1 MNKVILGILA
11 VISIQFTQ
19 AQNQLFIPDT
29 LVGPTFDLN
38 VVYDSIEFIS
48 GSMTQTAGVNGPILG
63 PTLIINKGEEVFVN
77 VTNNLID
84 TTTMHWHGVH
94 LPSEMDG
101 GPHSKIAPN
110 STWNASWTGMDRA
123 STMWYHPHLHHTT
136 YKHVMMGVA
145 GMIINRDSEESALN
159 LPRSYG
165 LDDIPLIIQTKVLD
179 AEHQIDASLAGNAMD
194 TMLLVNGT
202 LDAYHNAPAQLIR
215 FRILN
220 GSAMR
225 AYNIGLSNNAN
236 FWVIGSDGGLLE
248 APVENNRLLM
258 APAER
263 YEILVDLEDLEG
275 ETIQIINYGE
285 ETPTSIYGSGT
296 MMGGGTIPNY
306 NNNPLNGSNFPILTL
321 NVQGPSSNP
330 VYNVP
335 SSLVQTSF
343 LDVTN
348 VDEVRDFTFTSTGG
362 STGPFLIN
370 GNTFDMSQVNHIIP
384 INNTEIWSF
393 TNQTPIAHPFHIHDV
408 QFNIIEINGNPPAEH
423 MRGWKDVMLIP
434 GHQGTA
440 KFITKFEDFTDPEI
454 PFMYHCHM
462 LVHEDEGM
470 MGQFIVVEEDFD
482 VPLIENSIFS
492 FYPNPVSDFLTI
504 DLVHNTAE
512 TLTIYDISGSVVY
525 VQEINNKST
534 EIDLTT
540 ISPGI
545 YILELRSKI
554 EKFIKY

>member
-1 MNKVILGILA
+1 MNKVILGILT

-29 LVGPTFDLN
+29 LAGPTFDLN
-38 VVYDSIEFIS
+38 VGYDSIEFVS

-136 YKHVMMGVA
+136 YKHVMLGVA
-145 GMIINRDSEESALN
+145 GMIINRDTEESELD

-165 LDDIPLIIQTKVLD
+165 VDDIPLIIQTKVLD
-179 AEHQIDASLAGNAMD
+179 AEHQIDASLACNAMD

-248 APVENNRLLM
+248 VPVENNRLLM

-263 YEILVDLEDLEG
+263 YEILVDLEGLEG
-275 ETIQIINYGE
+275 ETIQIINYGA

-321 NVQGPSSNP
+321 NVQDPSSNP
-330 VYNVP
+330 VYNMP
-335 SSLVQTSF
+335 SSLVQTSY

-370 GNTFDMSQVNHIIP
+370 GNTFDMSQINHIIP

-408 QFNIIEINGNPPAEH
+408 QFNIIEINGNAPAEH

-470 MGQFIVVEEDFD
+470 MGQFIVVEKDFD
-482 VPLIENSIFS
+482 IPLIENSIFS
-492 FYPNPVSDFLTI
+492 FYPNPVSDIITI
-504 DLVHNTAE
+504 DLVHNTADI
-512 TLTIYDISGSVVY
+512 LTIYDISGSVVY
-525 VQEINNKST
+525 VQEISNRST
-534 EIDLTT
+534 EIGLSTL
-540 ISPGI
+540 SQGI
-545 YILELRSKI
+545 YFLVVGNKV
-554 EKFIKY
+554 EKFIKF

>member
-1 MNKVILGILA
+1 MKKVILGILTLFS
-11 VISIQFTQ
+11 VQFTE

-29 LVGPTFDLN
+29 LVGPIFDLN
-38 VVYDSIEFIS
+38 VGYDSIEFVS
-48 GSMTQTAGVNGPILG
+48 GSMTQTAGVNGTILG
-63 PTLIINKGEEVFVN
+63 PTLIINKGEEVFMN

-136 YKHVMMGVA
+136 YKHVMLGVA
-145 GMIINRDSEESALN
+145 GMIINRDAEESDLD

-165 LDDIPLIIQTKVLD
+165 VDDIPLIIQTKVLD
-179 AEHQIDASLAGNAMD
+179 AEHQIDAGLESNAMD
-194 TMLLVNGT
+194 TLLLVNGT

-248 APVENNRLLM
+248 APVEKNRLLM

-263 YEILVDLEDLEG
+263 YEILVDLQGLEG
-275 ETIQIINYGE
+275 ESIQIVNYGE

-306 NNNPLNGSNFPILTL
+306 NNNPLNGSNFPIVIL
-321 NVQGPSSNP
+321 NVQEPTSNP
-330 VYNVP
+330 VNNIL
-335 SSLVQTSF
+335 SSLVETSP
-343 LDVTN
+343 LDVIN
-348 VDEVRDFTFTSTGG
+348 VDETREFVFTSTGG

-370 GNTFDMSQVNHIIP
+370 GNTFDMSQVNQIIP

-470 MGQFIVVEEDFD
+470 MGQFIVVDEDFD

-492 FYPNPVSDFLTI
+492 FYPNPVSDLLNI
-504 DLVHNTAE
+504 ELVQNTAE
-512 TLTIYDISGSVVY
+512 ILTIYDISGSVVY
-525 VQEINNKST
+525 EQVI
-534 EIDLTT
+534 
-540 ISPGI
+540 
-545 YILELRSKI
+545 SKI
-554 EKFIKY
+554 STGINLSKLSQGVYFLKVGGKVEEFVKF

>member
-1 MNKVILGILA
+1 MNKVILGILV
-11 VISIQFTQ
+11 VISLQFTQ

-29 LVGPTFDLN
+29 LAGPTFDLT
-38 VVYDSIEFIS
+38 VAYDSVELIP
-48 GSMTQTAGVNGPILG
+48 GYLTQTAGVNGPILG
-63 PTLIINKGEEVFVN
+63 PTLIINKGDAVSVN
-77 VTNNLID
+77 VTNELSD

-110 STWNASWTGMDRA
+110 TTWSPNWIAMDNA

-136 YKHVMMGVA
+136 YKHVMLGVA
-145 GMIINRDSEESALN
+145 GMIINRDTEESDLD

-165 LDDIPLIIQTKVLD
+165 VDDIPLIIQTKVLD
-179 AEHQIDASLAGNAMD
+179 AEHQIDAGLESNAMD
-194 TMLLVNGT
+194 TLLLVNGT

-248 APVENNRLLM
+248 APVEKNRLLM

-263 YEILVDLEDLEG
+263 YEILVDLQALEG
-275 ETIQIINYGE
+275 ESIQIVNYGE

-306 NNNPLNGSNFPILTL
+306 NNNPLNGSNFTILTL
-321 NVQGPSSNP
+321 NVQESSSNP
-330 VYNVP
+330 VYNVL
-335 SSLVQTSF
+335 STLVQTNP
-343 LDVTN
+343 LDETN
-348 VDEVRDFTFTSTGG
+348 VDEVRDFHFTSTGG

-370 GNTFDMSQVNHIIP
+370 GNTFDMSQVNQIIP

-470 MGQFIVVEEDFD
+470 MGQFIVVDEDFD

-492 FYPNPVSDFLTI
+492 FYPNPVSDLLNI
-504 DLVHNTAE
+504 ELVQNTAE
-512 TLTIYDISGSVVY
+512 ILTIYDISGSVVY
-525 VQEINNKST
+525 EQVI
-534 EIDLTT
+534 
-540 ISPGI
+540 
-545 YILELRSKI
+545 SKI
-554 EKFIKY
+554 STGINLSKLSQGVYFLKVGGKVEEFVKF

>member
-1 MNKVILGILA
+1 MNKLTLVLLA

-38 VVYDSIEFIS
+38 VEYDSIEFVS

-77 VTNNLID
+77 VTNNLSD

-136 YKHVMMGVA
+136 YKHVMLGVA
-145 GMIINRDSEESALN
+145 GMIINRDAEESELN
-159 LPRSYG
+159 LPRTYG
-165 LDDIPLIIQTKVLD
+165 VDDIPLIIQSKVLD

-194 TMLLVNGT
+194 TLLLVNGT

-225 AYNIGLSNNAN
+225 TYNIGLSNDAN

-248 APVENNRLLM
+248 TPTENNRLLM

-263 YEILVDLEDLEG
+263 YEILVDLQGLEG
-275 ETIQIINYGE
+275 ESIQIMNYGE

-306 NNNPLNGSNFPILTL
+306 NNNPLNGSNFAILTL
-321 NVQGPSSNP
+321 NINEPTSSP
-330 VYNVP
+330 VTSLP
-335 SSLVQTSF
+335 SSLVSINE
-343 LDVTN
+343 LDVIN
-348 VDEVRDFTFTSTGG
+348 VDEVRDFIFTSTGG

-370 GNTFDMSQVNHIIP
+370 GNTFDMSQVNHVIP
-384 INNTEIWSF
+384 INNTEIWNF

-440 KFITKFEDFTDPEI
+440 KFIAKFEDFTDPQI

-470 MGQFIVVEEDFD
+470 MGQFIVVENDFD
-482 VPLIENSIFS
+482 VPLIENSSFS
-492 FYPNPVSDFLTI
+492 FYPNPVSNLLNI
-504 DLVHNTAE
+504 ELVQTTNE
-512 TLTIYDISGSVVY
+512 TLTIYDILGTVVY
-525 VQEINNKST
+525 EQVISNKSAEIN
-534 EIDLTT
+534 LTLL
-540 ISPGI
+540 SPGV
-545 YILELRSKI
+545 YFLEIGDKV
-554 EKFIKY
+554 EEFIKR